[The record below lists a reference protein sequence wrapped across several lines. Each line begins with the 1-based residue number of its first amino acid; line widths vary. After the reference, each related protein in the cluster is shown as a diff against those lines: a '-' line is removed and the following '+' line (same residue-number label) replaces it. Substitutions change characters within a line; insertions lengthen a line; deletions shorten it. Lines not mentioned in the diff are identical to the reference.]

1 MYPSNRFSLGW
12 GMKVKDFIMRVRP
25 KIVAIPALSGIMAP
39 FLMVS
44 LWAIASLLR
53 PGYDQL
59 TQYGSELGTGDNSVI
74 MNASFLI
81 TGILIVS
88 FSLGLLTSIRTGF
101 WSRAGSIFVGL
112 FGMGEIA
119 TAAFPCDPGC
129 PLTNPQSLSQQV
141 HNGIAAV
148 AFTAIAVAPLLVSV
162 RLKRDKSW
170 RSYQAYSL
178 ATGFA
183 ALGLFITFSIAA
195 LYSLLYVGL
204 LQRLFLAFPFLWIE
218 LLAIHLL
225 AISKRGRTS

>member
-1 MYPSNRFSLGW
+1 MYPSSQISLGQ
-12 GMKVKDFIMRVRP
+12 GTRVKDIIIRVRP
-25 KIVAIPALSGIMAP
+25 KIVTIPALSGIIAP
-39 FLMVS
+39 LLMIS

-74 MNASFLI
+74 MNANFLI

-88 FSLGLLTSIRTGF
+88 FSLGLLTRIRTGF

-129 PLTNPQSLSQQV
+129 PLTSPQSLSQQA

-148 AFTAIAVAPLLVSV
+148 AFTVIAVAPLLVSV

-178 ATGFA
+178 
-183 ALGLFITFSIAA
+183 LPDS
-195 LYSLLYVGL
+195 
-204 LQRLFLAFPFLWIE
+204 QP
-218 LLAIHLL
+218 
-225 AISKRGRTS
+225 